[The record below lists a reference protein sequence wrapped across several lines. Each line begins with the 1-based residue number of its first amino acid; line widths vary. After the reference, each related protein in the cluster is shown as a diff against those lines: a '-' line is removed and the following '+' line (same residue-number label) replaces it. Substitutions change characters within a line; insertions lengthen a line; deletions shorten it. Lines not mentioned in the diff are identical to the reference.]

1 MVICL
6 LPAMNVVF
14 QFADL
19 AMSMKEEKEAKIVLS
34 VKLDI
39 RDSKVKLEQR
49 TVQCNAIR
57 ITSFNFSFLFFLNTH
72 FLGIVKGVQGL
83 REMTMK
89 KTLMTLNM
97 SSTLMM
103 RGTTIVIWQ
112 KLCSMA
118 R

>member
-1 MVICL
+1 MQWGLLWMVICL

-49 TVQCNAIR
+49 TMQCNAIR
-57 ITSFNFSFLFFLNTH
+57 ITSFIFSFFLKHSLF
-72 FLGIVKGVQGL
+72 GIVKGVQGL

-89 KTLMTLNM
+89 KT
-97 SSTLMM
+97 
-103 RGTTIVIWQ
+103 
-112 KLCSMA
+112 
-118 R
+118 